1 MFRSLRVQLPVL
13 FLVGV
18 VASGLVAAAIAF
30 QLLQAYTLQRARS
43 ELRRESGG
51 ITRLYADVATGQND
65 PSPRRQLEQAT
76 GDRIYYVPRVGGL
89 QVFYAPDNANKTT
102 QRAFRVALPR
112 LLGKG
117 VVDFD
122 ELRRTRAA
130 EFEFRPPGADST
142 FLAIAR
148 PLDLRGS
155 FWGAVVVAKPK
166 DQLSTRV
173 APLLERL
180 AVALFA
186 GVLVS
191 ALLAV
196 YVTRRLTRPVLE
208 LSRVADE
215 IAQRNYDVEVPSVPG
230 GTEVGHLAERF
241 REMADR
247 LEESEQRERNFLMTV
262 SHELRTPLTAIRG
275 HVEAMREGLVEDPD
289 ARALSLDTI
298 AFETERL
305 ARLVGDVLD
314 LAKLDAHRFTLLE
327 EEVDMQHVV
336 ARAYSTFNE
345 EARRRSIDYRR
356 QVDAE
361 PVLITDGDRVLQIIT
376 NLLSNAFRWTPDG
389 GRIDVGLT
397 QENGSVSVAIR
408 DTGPGI
414 SVEDRE
420 RIFRPFWSEDKGGGT
435 GLGLAI
441 ANELANA
448 LGGSIELETE
458 VGEGSTF
465 ELRLPA
471 E

>member
-1 MFRSLRVQLPVL
+1 
-13 FLVGV
+13 
-18 VASGLVAAAIAF
+18 
-30 QLLQAYTLQRARS
+30 
-43 ELRRESGG
+43 
-51 ITRLYADVATGQND
+51 
-65 PSPRRQLEQAT
+65 
-76 GDRIYYVPRVGGL
+76 
-89 QVFYAPDNANKTT
+89 
-102 QRAFRVALPR
+102 VAL
-112 LLGKG
+112 
-117 VVDFD
+117 
-122 ELRRTRAA
+122 
-130 EFEFRPPGADST
+130 
-142 FLAIAR
+142 LA
-148 PLDLRGS
+148 G
-155 FWGAVVVAKPK
+155 
-166 DQLSTRV
+166 
-173 APLLERL
+173 
-180 AVALFA
+180 LF
-186 GVLVS
+186 VS

-208 LSRVADE
+208 LSHAADE
-215 IAQRNYDVEVPSVPG
+215 IARRNYDVEVPVVPG
-230 GTEVGHLAERF
+230 GGEVGHLADRF
-241 REMADR
+241 REMAER

-275 HVEAMREGLVEDPD
+275 HVEAMREGLVEDPE

-298 AFETERL
+298 AYETERL

-327 EEVDMQHVV
+327 EEVDMHHVV
-336 ARAYSTFNE
+336 SRAYSTFNE
-345 EARRRSIDYRR
+345 EARRRGIDYRR
-356 QVDAE
+356 EVSAE

-389 GRIDVGLT
+389 GRIDLDLS
-397 QENGSVSVAIR
+397 QENGSVSVAVR

-414 SVEDRE
+414 SDQDRE
-420 RIFRPFWSEDKGGGT
+420 RIFRAFWSEDKGGGT